1 VTVPDGRAPVDPD
14 QASVDLYWLPLGAGQ
29 SGQCVRGS
37 GRLYEAFMAARHH
50 RARLRLYH
58 SALIVRLDGHAH
70 AIEMA
75 PVWAVGG
82 HGPGVVSEGPVG
94 SPSWGRSRLFRYEV
108 RCWRDGTIPDAL
120 TAVDSPRR
128 VSSNSSQADQVLRL
142 VESFP
147 TATWGRDEQQAG
159 EMWNSNSLTAW
170 LLALS
175 GHDVRST
182 ALQPPTGGAAPGWTA
197 GLVVAARALAGQACS
212 SEGCCAGWTD
222 QSGGLSLPASSS
234 FSASAAVGWTFPE
247 A

>member
-1 VTVPDGRAPVDPD
+1 MLPGGGGHVDD
-14 QASVDLYWLPLGAGQ
+14 QTSVDLYWLPLGAGQ
-29 SGQCVRGS
+29 SSWCVQGS
-37 GRLYEAFMAARHH
+37 GRLYEAFTAARHH
-50 RARLRLYH
+50 RARRRLFH

-82 HGPGVVSEGPVG
+82 NGRGVVSVGPVG

-108 RCWRDGTIPDAL
+108 RCWRDGVIPDAT

-128 VSSNSSQADQVLRL
+128 VSTGSSRARDVLRL

-147 TATWGRDEQQAG
+147 TATWGRDEQHAG

-175 GHDVRST
+175 GHDVEST
-182 ALQPPTGGAAPGWTA
+182 ALQPPAGGRAPGWSA
-197 GLVVAARALAGQACS
+197 GLAVAARAGADQACL
-212 SEGCCAGWTD
+212 SEGVSSGWTD
-222 QSGGLSLPASSS
+222 QPGGSSLPDSSS
-234 FSASAAVGWTFPE
+234 RSASADVG
-247 A
+247 

>member
-1 VTVPDGRAPVDPD
+1 VTLADGHAPVEDR
-14 QASVDLYWLPLGAGQ
+14 ASVDLYWLPLGAGQ
-29 SGQCVRGS
+29 SSWCVQGG
-37 GRLYEAFMAARHH
+37 GRLYEAFTAARHH
-50 RARLRLYH
+50 RAGQRLFH

-82 HGPGVVSEGPVG
+82 HGGGVVSVGPVG

-108 RCWRDGTIPDAL
+108 RCWRDGVIPDAA

-128 VSSNSSQADQVLRL
+128 VSTSSAQASDLLQR

-147 TATWGRDEQQAG
+147 TATSGRDEQQAG

-175 GHDVRST
+175 GHDIEST
-182 ALQPPTGGAAPGWTA
+182 APATADRWACTGVVSRTRRCCPHWCRSGV
-197 GLVVAARALAGQACS
+197 LVRR
-212 SEGCCAGWTD
+212 
-222 QSGGLSLPASSS
+222 
-234 FSASAAVGWTFPE
+234 
-247 A
+247 

>member
-1 VTVPDGRAPVDPD
+1 MTLPGGDAPADD

-29 SGQCVRGS
+29 SSWCVQGS
-37 GRLYEAFMAARHH
+37 GRLYEALTAARHR
-50 RARLRLYH
+50 RARRRLFH
-58 SALIVRLDGHAH
+58 SALIVRLDGHTH

-82 HGPGVVSEGPVG
+82 HGRGVVSEGPVG

-108 RCWRDGTIPDAL
+108 RCWRDGVIPDAA

-128 VSSNSSQADQVLRL
+128 VSTSSSQASEVLRL

-175 GHDVRST
+175 GHDVEST
-182 ALQPPTGGAAPGWTA
+182 ALQPPAGGRAPGWSA
-197 GLVVAARALAGQACS
+197 GLAVAARAGAGQACLS
-212 SEGCCAGWTD
+212 GGGSAGWTD
-222 QSGGLSLPASSS
+222 QSGGSSLPDSSS
-234 FSASAAVGWTFPE
+234 RSASAAV